1 MSKSSNWLSFSD
13 LMTGLMVIFM
23 FVAISYIM
31 EVEKAQESM
40 RYAIVDYQDTKV
52 AIKNK
57 LQSAFE
63 REFKEWDM
71 ELGEDLSIRFTNP
84 NVMFAIGK
92 SEITPYFKSV
102 LDQFLPRYFNILLDE
117 DFTDKIKE
125 IRIEGHTD
133 DAPLRL
139 DAQDHEGYMGNIFLS
154 QERAAN
160 VLYHFRK
167 MGYFKNLPTIQK
179 EKLQYWITANG
190 LSYGR
195 TLDDNKQET
204 YSTGLPINRKNSRR
218 VEFRIITTSEAVVEE
233 IIKEMI
239 EE

>member
-139 DAQDHEGYMGNIFLS
+139 DALDEEGYMGNIFLS

-167 MGYFKNLPTIQK
+167 MGYFKNLPLIKK

>member
-1 MSKSSNWLSFSD
+1 MSKSSSWLSFSD

-102 LDQFLPRYFNILLDE
+102 LDQFLPRYFNIPV
-117 DFTDKIKE
+117 F
-125 IRIEGHTD
+125 
-133 DAPLRL
+133 P
-139 DAQDHEGYMGNIFLS
+139 Q
-154 QERAAN
+154 
-160 VLYHFRK
+160 
-167 MGYFKNLPTIQK
+167 
-179 EKLQYWITANG
+179 
-190 LSYGR
+190 
-195 TLDDNKQET
+195 
-204 YSTGLPINRKNSRR
+204 
-218 VEFRIITTSEAVVEE
+218 
-233 IIKEMI
+233 
-239 EE
+239 